1 MLRLIARIFALT
13 ALLLSSLA
21 AADGSRAELEAYFS
35 DTDSMEGSFTQV
47 VRDEDGRVVE
57 ESRGTMAIQ
66 RPDRF
71 DWVYREPFE
80 QRIVADGERLWIH
93 DPDLR
98 QVTVRPLEDT
108 LGTGPALLLSGRME
122 TLDEH
127 FRMDEED
134 GWLVLTPRTDE
145 WNVEGVRLRMANGVP
160 KEVIV
165 RDGLGQENRLTL
177 EDVTTGV
184 SFEPGRFRFEPDD
197 GTDVIEQGEAAP

>member
-1 MLRLIARIFALT
+1 MLRR
-13 ALLLSSLA
+13 LA
-21 AADGSRAELEAYFS
+21 WMLAVPVLFVAAMASADDPRAELEAYFS

-47 VRDEDGRVVE
+47 VRDEDGRVLE

-71 DWVYREPFE
+71 DWLYNEPFE

-108 LGTGPALLLSGRME
+108 LGTGPAMLLSGRME

-127 FRMDEED
+127 FDMKVDD
-134 GWLVLTPRTDE
+134 GWLVLMPRTDD
-145 WNVEGVRLRMANGVP
+145 WNVEGVRLRMSNGVP
-160 KEVIV
+160 AEVIV

-184 SFEPGRFRFEPDD
+184 AFDGDRFRFEPDGD
-197 GTDVIEQGEAAP
+197 TDVIEQGEAAP

>member
-1 MLRLIARIFALT
+1 MLRR
-13 ALLLSSLA
+13 LA
-21 AADGSRAELEAYFS
+21 WMLAVPVLFVAAMASADDPRAELEAYFS

-47 VRDEDGRVVE
+47 VRDEDGRVLE

-71 DWVYREPFE
+71 DWLYSEPFE

-108 LGTGPALLLSGRME
+108 LGTGPAMLLSGRME

-127 FRMDEED
+127 FDMKVDD
-134 GWLVLTPRTDE
+134 GWLVLMPRTDD
-145 WNVEGVRLRMANGVP
+145 WNVEGVRLRMSNGVP
-160 KEVIV
+160 AEVIV

-184 SFEPGRFRFEPDD
+184 AFDGDRFRFEPDGD
-197 GTDVIEQGEAAP
+197 TDVIEQGEAAP

>member
-1 MLRLIARIFALT
+1 MLRR
-13 ALLLSSLA
+13 LA
-21 AADGSRAELEAYFS
+21 WMLAVPVLFVASMASAEDPRAELEAYFS
-35 DTDSMEGSFTQV
+35 DTDSMEGRFTQV
-47 VRDEDGRVVE
+47 VRDEDGRVLE

-71 DWVYREPFE
+71 DWLYSEPFE

-93 DPDLR
+93 DPDLH

-108 LGTGPALLLSGRME
+108 LGTGPAMLLSGRME

-127 FRMDEED
+127 FDMEVDD
-134 GWLVLTPRTDE
+134 GWLVLMPRTDD
-145 WNVEGVRLRMANGVP
+145 WNVEGVRLRMSNGVP
-160 KEVIV
+160 AEVVV

-184 SFEPGRFRFEPDD
+184 AFDGDRFRFEPDD
-197 GTDVIEQGEAAP
+197 ETDVIEQGEAAP

>member
-1 MLRLIARIFALT
+1 MLRR
-13 ALLLSSLA
+13 LA
-21 AADGSRAELEAYFS
+21 WMLAVPVLFVAAMASADDPRAELEAYFS

-47 VRDEDGRVVE
+47 VRDEDGRVLE

-71 DWVYREPFE
+71 DWLYNEPFE

-108 LGTGPALLLSGRME
+108 LGTGPAMLLSGRME

-127 FRMDEED
+127 FDMKVDD
-134 GWLVLTPRTDE
+134 GWLVLMPRTDD
-145 WNVEGVRLRMANGVP
+145 WNVEGVRLRLSNGVP
-160 KEVIV
+160 AEVIV

-184 SFEPGRFRFEPDD
+184 AFDGDRFRFEPDGD
-197 GTDVIEQGEAAP
+197 TDVIEQGEAAP